1 MEEYSLQLAA
11 GGTVSAVAPEMLHG
25 WTFVHSN
32 HGHRSRRC
40 SHGHWTTSLK
50 GENWIGKIE
59 YLSRQIAI
67 RLH

>member
-32 HGHRSRRC
+32 HGHRSHLC
-40 SHGHWTTSLK
+40 SHGQLHLMA
-50 GENWIGKIE
+50 KIKLAKLNT